1 MHTVEWCVDV
11 LSKSERCGI
20 YSHKIMIKTIAV
32 NKTTKVSLS
41 KLEALYVVSTWLPQ
55 KHLDCGYVWVLG

>member
-32 NKTTKVSLS
+32 NKTTKVPLS
-41 KLEALYVVSTWLPQ
+41 KLEALYTAVVSHVSISQ
-55 KHLDCGYVWVLG
+55 RNR